1 MKRVL
6 LGLSALA
13 LIAAFNASPAAA
25 QRVRLS
31 LGAGGVKPSGD
42 YSSYDNMGWQ
52 LMGALELGLPKSPLA
67 VRADLTYGQ
76 TTHNSLFAAGSTKLS
91 GVSADAV
98 YHIGAPMVPVRL
110 YLLAGAGYY
119 HVDIDGISESKPSFN
134 AGTGLALG
142 VGPMKV
148 FGEARFITVRTSGS
162 PLNFFPVTVGLTF
175 GM

>member
-6 LGLSALA
+6 LGLIALGS
-13 LIAAFNASPAAA
+13 IAASSPAAA
-25 QRVRLS
+25 QRPRLS
-31 LGAGGVKPSGD
+31 LGAGGVMPSGN
-42 YSSYDNMGWQ
+42 YGTYDNMGWH
-52 LMGALELGLPKSPLA
+52 LLGALEVGLPKSPLA
-67 VRADLTYGQ
+67 VRADITYGQ
-76 TTHNSLFAAGSTKLS
+76 TSHGNLFPSGSTKLN
-91 GVSADAV
+91 GLTADAV

-119 HVDIDGISESKPSFN
+119 HVDVDGVSASKPAFD
-134 AGTGLALG
+134 AGTGVSLG

-162 PLNFFPVTVGLTF
+162 ALNFFPVTVGLTF